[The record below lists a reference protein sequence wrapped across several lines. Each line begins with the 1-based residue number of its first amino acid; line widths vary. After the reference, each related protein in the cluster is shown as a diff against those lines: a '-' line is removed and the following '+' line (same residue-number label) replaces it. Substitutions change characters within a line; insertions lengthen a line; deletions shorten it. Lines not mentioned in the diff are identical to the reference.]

1 MSVEKVKQLEE
12 LVSSGLRCLE
22 NFYNENCRL
31 EERVRELEKEKV
43 TLLKENGRVKSSL
56 DKVNQLEVSL
66 RKLTKDCSTSRAKIK
81 NILKKIN
88 KMDFI

>member
-22 NFYNENCRL
+22 SFYNENSRL
-31 EERVRELEKEKV
+31 EDRVRELEKEKER
-43 TLLKENGRVKSSL
+43 LSKENERAKSSL

-66 RKLTKDCSTSRAKIK
+66 SKLKKDCSTSRAKIK
-81 NILKKIN
+81 NVLQKIHR
-88 KMDFI
+88 MDFI

>member
-31 EERVRELEKEKV
+31 EERVRELEKEKEA
-43 TLLKENGRVKSSL
+43 LSKEN
-56 DKVNQLEVSL
+56 E
-66 RKLTKDCSTSRAKIK
+66 RA
-81 NILKKIN
+81 
-88 KMDFI
+88 